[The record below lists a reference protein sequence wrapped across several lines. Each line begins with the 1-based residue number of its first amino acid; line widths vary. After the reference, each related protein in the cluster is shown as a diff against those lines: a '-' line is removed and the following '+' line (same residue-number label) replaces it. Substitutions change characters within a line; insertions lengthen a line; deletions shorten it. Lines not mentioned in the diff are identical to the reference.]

1 VALACRHLRE
11 NRLPLKEIAL
21 ASGFSDQSH
30 LGRIS
35 NILNTTPAQY
45 RKGESVRLQELEQA
59 YSWRIENIKRCPIYV
74 SCSSTVDCR
83 PGS

>member
-1 VALACRHLRE
+1 MQPGSICPQVSRAIRYLLKKKVALACRHLRE

-59 YSWRIENIKRCPIYV
+59 YS
-74 SCSSTVDCR
+74 
-83 PGS
+83 